1 MVILVLCREDDV
13 LEELE
18 QLNLEASK
26 TTDTP
31 DPVPSTTS
39 DPLPTEDN
47 GDAKKSTKKKSKG
60 NSNKYSIC
68 MFGYVVILFFDSQT
82 DVDQLVQAIEG
93 MDISKTV
100 SSGDAVTTE
109 EESGQSGAQSHVK
122 TKAEKKEAKKE
133 KERRQKEMK
142 KQSKQSTNDTPGDT
156 ASSSVSLDSAI
167 EQSVDLGKAE
177 GDSVNANSNPMP
189 DPATASTVDPSL
201 SVVEPVTGSE
211 PLVTSSQATGED
223 VAEDVEDDKDDDND
237 DKKKKKKK
245 KKKTDKEEDKKAT
258 KVCMCVCLYLFCTT
272 CTFRGA
278 CTVYDDFCLY
288 CTFQSKFLNR
298 NLSI

>member
-1 MVILVLCREDDV
+1 MEMPRSQPRRKAKAI
-13 LEELE
+13 
-18 QLNLEASK
+18 A
-26 TTDTP
+26 
-31 DPVPSTTS
+31 TS
-39 DPLPTEDN
+39 IV
-47 GDAKKSTKKKSKG
+47 
-60 NSNKYSIC
+60 YVC
-68 MFGYVVILFFDSQT
+68 FGYVVILFFDSQT

-109 EESGQSGAQSHVK
+109 EESGAQSHVK

-142 KQSKQSTNDTPGDT
+142 KQSKQSTKDTPGDT
-156 ASSSVSLDSAI
+156 ASSSVSLDSAM
-167 EQSVDLGKAE
+167 EQSVDSGKAE
-177 GDSVNANSNPMP
+177 GDSVNANSNPIP

-258 KVCMCVCLYLFCTT
+258 KVCMCVCMYLFRTT

>member
-26 TTDTP
+26 TTDMP

-68 MFGYVVILFFDSQT
+68 MFWLCCYSFFDSQT

-109 EESGQSGAQSHVK
+109 EESGAQSHVK

-142 KQSKQSTNDTPGDT
+142 KQSKQSTKDTPDDT
-156 ASSSVSLDSAI
+156 ASSSVSLDSAM
-167 EQSVDLGKAE
+167 EQSVDSGKAE
-177 GDSVNANSNPMP
+177 GDSINANSNPIP
-189 DPATASTVDPSL
+189 DLATASTVDPSL

-258 KVCMCVCLYLFCTT
+258 KVHVCVCVYMYV
-272 CTFRGA
+272 CTF
-278 CTVYDDFCLY
+278 CVYVPFPY
-288 CTFQSKFLNR
+288 YMYF
-298 NLSI
+298 

>member
-1 MVILVLCREDDV
+1 MPGSQPRRKAKAI
-13 LEELE
+13 
-18 QLNLEASK
+18 A
-26 TTDTP
+26 
-31 DPVPSTTS
+31 TS
-39 DPLPTEDN
+39 IV
-47 GDAKKSTKKKSKG
+47 
-60 NSNKYSIC
+60 YVC
-68 MFGYVVILFFDSQT
+68 FGYVVIHFFDSQT
-82 DVDQLVQAIEG
+82 DVEQLVQAIEG
-93 MDISKTV
+93 MDISKTI

-109 EESGQSGAQSHVK
+109 EESGAQSHVK

-142 KQSKQSTNDTPGDT
+142 KQSKQSTKDTPDDT
-156 ASSSVSLDSAI
+156 ASSSVSLDSAM
-167 EQSVDLGKAE
+167 EQSVDSGKAE
-177 GDSVNANSNPMP
+177 GDSVNANSNP

-258 KVCMCVCLYLFCTT
+258 KVCVCVCVYILCVCAFSVLHVLLEVHVLYMLTSVCIVHFK
-272 CTFRGA
+272 A
-278 CTVYDDFCLY
+278 N
-288 CTFQSKFLNR
+288 S
-298 NLSI
+298 

>member
-1 MVILVLCREDDV
+1 MPRSQPRRKAKAI
-13 LEELE
+13 
-18 QLNLEASK
+18 A
-26 TTDTP
+26 
-31 DPVPSTTS
+31 TS
-39 DPLPTEDN
+39 IV
-47 GDAKKSTKKKSKG
+47 
-60 NSNKYSIC
+60 YVC
-68 MFGYVVILFFDSQT
+68 FGYVVIHFFDSQT

-109 EESGQSGAQSHVK
+109 EESGAQSHVK

-156 ASSSVSLDSAI
+156 ASSSVSLDSAM
-167 EQSVDLGKAE
+167 EQSVDSGKAE
-177 GDSVNANSNPMP
+177 GDSVNANSNP

-211 PLVTSSQATGED
+211 PLVTSSHATGED

-258 KVCMCVCLYLFCTT
+258 KVCMCVCMYLFRTA